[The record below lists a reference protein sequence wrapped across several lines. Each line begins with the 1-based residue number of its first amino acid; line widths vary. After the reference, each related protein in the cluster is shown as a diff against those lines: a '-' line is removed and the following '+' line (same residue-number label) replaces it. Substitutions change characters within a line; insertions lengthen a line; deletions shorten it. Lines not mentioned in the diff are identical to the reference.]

1 MKLYDLETKEYEMNV
16 RYENKLIKIAKDAM
30 NHMVP
35 TTLTSDDSNT
45 SIDMFDDAV
54 GILTYDI
61 IKNNE
66 RHVLNSEA
74 KAFLRVR
81 SLDLYMSRGR
91 LAYRNILDRKSSV
104 LHQLFQN
111 IANPVQPRFFAVPPS
126 SPCGYAS
133 TNTISD
139 GENIVEVQ
147 NDSEYCNVSAMNT
160 DE

>member
-91 LAYRNILDRKSSV
+91 LAYCNIPDRKSSV
-104 LHQLFQN
+104 FINYSRTLPTQCNQ
-111 IANPVQPRFFAVPPS
+111 
-126 SPCGYAS
+126 
-133 TNTISD
+133 
-139 GENIVEVQ
+139 
-147 NDSEYCNVSAMNT
+147 DSLQFHRLLRVGMRLLTLLAMVKI
-160 DE
+160 